1 MKCVNWALNCS
12 KVFAS
17 DCNGPEVSVIAE
29 ATRALI
35 RPAGSADPFISA
47 APLEGTPNGADIIF
61 GSEEGCLRG
70 FEAEAEIIG
79 FLGAVVLA
87 LIFVSVFASA
97 IFFAR
102 SFVFSTTSLAVV
114 VFLLS
119 GGLAAAVLLGVFLS
133 A

>member
-1 MKCVNWALNCS
+1 MNWALNCS
-12 KVFAS
+12 KVFIS
-17 DCNGPEVSVIAE
+17 VCNGPDGSVIAE

-35 RPAGSADPFISA
+35 RPAGSADSFRSA
-47 APLEGTPNGADIIF
+47 APFEGTPNGADIIF
-61 GSEEGCLRG
+61 GSEDGCLRG
-70 FEAEAEIIG
+70 LEAEIIG
-79 FLGAVVLA
+79 FLGAAVLV

-119 GGLAAAVLLGVFLS
+119 GGVAPMLLLGVFLS